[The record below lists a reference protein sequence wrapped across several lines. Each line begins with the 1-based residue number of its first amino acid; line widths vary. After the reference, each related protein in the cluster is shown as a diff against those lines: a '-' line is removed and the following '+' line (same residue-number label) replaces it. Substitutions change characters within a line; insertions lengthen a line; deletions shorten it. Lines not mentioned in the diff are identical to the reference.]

1 MTDEDYK
8 DMVIEHDKHIDRL
21 TQSVEHLIDSVSS
34 THEKLNKL
42 LDALSE
48 QAKIEE
54 QVKGLGRE
62 IDSLAQ
68 THNKGC
74 PVFSKNIGE
83 LKNQLEVSEAK
94 IGTVTSIGKWIG
106 VFLVTY
112 SISFAIYVEGE
123 LNNLHHLATQKIHM
137 QRGINTSVERRL
149 VRFGRLLEK
158 FVVPIGSMPTSGSRK
173 NTTIIEQN
181 NGLPNVDGYT
191 NDE

>member
-1 MTDEDYK
+1 MTDENYK

-21 TQSVEHLIDSVSS
+21 TQSVEHLIGSVGS
-34 THEKLNKL
+34 THRKLDKL
-42 LDALSE
+42 IDALAT
-48 QAKIEE
+48 QVKLEE
-54 QVKGLGRE
+54 QVKGLE
-62 IDSLAQ
+62 KDIDVLAK

-74 PVFSKNIGE
+74 PVFSKNISE
-83 LKNQLEVSEAK
+83 LKNQMEVSEAK

-106 VFLVTY
+106 FFLVTY
-112 SISFAIYVEGE
+112 SISFAIYVEGN
-123 LNNLHHLATQKIHM
+123 LNSLNHLATQKIHM